1 MLDRQTL
8 KQDWFYTNTPLK
20 PNKIILMDVYRC
32 NLNEKRCLSSTCV
45 FDHVFV
51 HETVRDSGQLD
62 LKFKCGL
69 FDLVFVVVR
78 YVYIN

>member
-1 MLDRQTL
+1 
-8 KQDWFYTNTPLK
+8 
-20 PNKIILMDVYRC
+20 MDVYRC
-32 NLNEKRCLSSTCV
+32 NLNEKSCLSSTYV

-62 LKFKCGL
+62 LKLKCGL

-78 YVYIN
+78 YVYINWQSLVSSCYLGRHILPQIVIVM